1 MRGEPKY
8 LAFALLVVALMIAA
22 SFAAG
27 WSLRGVKNRTQN
39 VNDTVIMT
47 KTDTVTLVGPRD
59 TLVRFAWKPCPVA
72 IHDTVRVGETIAVM
86 LPYEHRHLS
95 RPDTLDVWYS
105 GVDPRIDSATVYFH
119 HTTAIVRQPYDV
131 PKMPRVTLG
140 VGVGGIYRE
149 KRVDA
154 YLLGELRY
162 NAPKTTFSAYGA
174 IDQAGRWGAGAGV
187 VRRFDI
193 IR

>member
-8 LAFALLVVALMIAA
+8 LAFALLVVALMMAA

-59 TLVRFAWKPCPVA
+59 TLVRFAWKPYPVA

-86 LPYEHRHLS
+86 LPYQHRHLS

-105 GVDPRIDSATVYFH
+105 GVDPHIDSATVYFH

-131 PKMPRVTLG
+131 PKMPRLTLG
-140 VGVGGIYRE
+140 VGVGSFYHE
-149 KRVDA
+149 KQVDA

-174 IDQAGRWGAGAGV
+174 IDQAGRWGAGASV
-187 VRRFDI
+187 SYRINI
-193 IR
+193 IE